1 MIYLSKYRK
10 YKKKYVSLRRKQVG
24 GMPELPNA
32 GDELLNFI
40 KLLVKN
46 NIQNR
51 FEREPLIIRENTIGP
66 HNIDRLN
73 QFVDSID
80 TFEDFCNPI
89 LESVFSKGCVRL
101 QEFIKFIQDG
111 SIWKNMNKHKV
122 LLIAQFII
130 LNQIF
135 GDGNHR
141 AGLYVLD
148 NYSIYSPEYKSKI
161 MLVTERIH
169 KWDGDLKNKRFWI
182 QQKHTEFEFQLPN
195 FKKIENMIKYI
206 I

>member
-1 MIYLSKYRK
+1 MIYYSKYRK
-10 YKKKYVSLRRKQVG
+10 YKKKYLSLRRKQLG
-24 GMPELPNA
+24 GMPELPNSHH
-32 GDELLNFI
+32 ELLNFI

-51 FEREPLIIRENTIGP
+51 YEQNPSIIREYTIGP

-73 QFVDSID
+73 QFVDSIH

-89 LESVFSKGCVRL
+89 LESIFSKGCVRL
-101 QEFIKFIQDG
+101 QEFIKFIQNE
-111 SIWKNMNKHKV
+111 SIWENMNKYKV

-141 AGLYVLD
+141 AAIYVLD
-148 NYSIYSPEYKSKI
+148 NYSMYSPEYKSKI
-161 MLVTERIH
+161 MEVTERIH
-169 KWDGDLKNKRFWI
+169 KWNGDLKNKKFWI
-182 QQKHTEFEFQLPN
+182 HQKHTEFEFQLPN
-195 FKKIENMIKYI
+195 FKKIKNMIKYI
-206 I
+206 V